1 MSKRHLIIK
10 NVGPIK
16 DVEIDLNKVNV
27 FIGPQSSGKS
37 TIAKI
42 ISNCLWIEKTVCLFR
57 PYLDIQTEF
66 RQKLEE
72 YHHLHGYFKNE
83 SLIHYDSDFVT
94 ISYEKGYAIVTK
106 KEPSAKQ
113 SPYDY
118 LAYKR
123 PKIVYA
129 PAERLLAAIR
139 NWTSLKLPNDNLNSF
154 LSEWGEMRGLF
165 TEKRHLNVTPLGVEY
180 HYDENSLK
188 DYIATEKGNV
198 ELTDASSGIQSFTPL
213 YLLHKVYN
221 DYREELNKKSSF
233 EDNVTLNKVYGM
245 IHYHTT
251 TRYPIENPPSDTFR
265 YGNQKFCVVKPGM
278 KEKAIAILDNYTKI
292 QYVQSIIEEPELNLF
307 PSAQQEMVY
316 EFLTDTVN
324 SENTL
329 TLTTH
334 SPYILFAI
342 NNCMMGG
349 MVGQHIPTEE
359 RVQFPSHHAW
369 ISPSLV
375 SINEIHDG
383 QLKCIQDEDG
393 IIEDNYLNQA
403 YKENSSEYLSLLNY
417 YEDGE

>member
-16 DVEIDLNKVNV
+16 EVQIVLNKVNV

-42 ISNCLWIEKTVCLFR
+42 ISYCLWIEKTVCLFR

-66 RQKLEE
+66 RQKMEE

-83 SLIHYDSDFVT
+83 SLIRYDSEFVT
-94 ISYEKGYAIVTK
+94 ISYEKGYGKVTK
-106 KEPSAKQ
+106 KEPLSNQ

-118 LAYKR
+118 LTYKR

-165 TEKRHLNVTPLGVEY
+165 TEKRHLSVTPLRVEY

-188 DYIATEKGNV
+188 DYVATEEGNV

-221 DYREELNKKSSF
+221 DYREELSKKSSF
-233 EDNVTLNKVYGM
+233 EDNVTLNKVYSM

-265 YGNQKFCVVKPGM
+265 YENQKFCVVEPGM
-278 KEKAIAILDNYTKI
+278 KEKAIVILDNYTKI

-316 EFLTDTVN
+316 ELLTDTAN
-324 SENTL
+324 SDNTL

-359 RVQFPSHHAW
+359 RDLFPSHHAW

-375 SINEIHDG
+375 SIYEIHDG
-383 QLKCIQDEDG
+383 QLKSIQDEDG

-417 YEDGE
+417 YEDEE